1 MPFRFVARSGVA
13 EGAHVLRTPCHPQ
26 RPRREARRTP
36 LPRTHARAAA
46 RQPAAFPCWDFDE
59 GVWRNEAG
67 EAAPL
72 LEILLD
78 LPETATSLAAS
89 DKAPMPVNTGR
100 VRMIEPLVEEVASVA
115 ATNNTNG
122 IPALPYTAAQA

>member
-1 MPFRFVARSGVA
+1 MPSAASTARSEA
-13 EGAHVLRTPCHPQ
+13 NAAATHP
-26 RPRREARRTP
+26 RPRGGA
-36 LPRTHARAAA
+36 
-46 RQPAAFPCWDFDE
+46 PAAFPCWDFDE

-115 ATNNTNG
+115 ATNNANG
-122 IPALPYTAAQA
+122 IPARTLAALPYTAAQA